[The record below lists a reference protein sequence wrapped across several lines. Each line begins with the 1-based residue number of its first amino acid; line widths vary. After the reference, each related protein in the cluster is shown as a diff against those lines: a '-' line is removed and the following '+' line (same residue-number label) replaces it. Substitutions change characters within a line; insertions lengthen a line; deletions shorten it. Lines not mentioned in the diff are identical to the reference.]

1 MSPTDRLIRSVKAYL
16 GDQADVVFAL
26 RVDCGKVSLEFA
38 RKRNLSS
45 SWLMYWPVFAPI
57 GELLRRRSGRRR
69 LKDDPTAGM
78 GILALTDQRDRI
90 LMSAHASRRME
101 PTAVVATLER
111 GAQLVVDT
119 DYFATHLVPILDV
132 GGREFVVDSV
142 DFKAMLKAIRL
153 GKLNAP
159 QITANLDRLEAVGEM
174 RYGRLPVR
182 GRR

>member
-1 MSPTDRLIRSVKAYL
+1 M
-16 GDQADVVFAL
+16 
-26 RVDCGKVSLEFA
+26 
-38 RKRNLSS
+38 
-45 SWLMYWPVFAPI
+45 
-57 GELLRRRSGRRR
+57 
-69 LKDDPTAGM
+69 
-78 GILALTDQRDRI
+78 
-90 LMSAHASRRME
+90 
-101 PTAVVATLER
+101 
-111 GAQLVVDT
+111 
-119 DYFATHLVPILDV
+119 PILDV